1 MLTQLLELLACQQNG
16 LSLTEI
22 SRSLGAQPSAVLAM
36 IGLLVRKGRLVEI
49 GPDGG
54 YCAAC
59 GEQTQCNLLAAR
71 SARFALAAP
80 VCTDRPAGKQD
91 CRS

>member
-1 MLTQLLELLACQQNG
+1 MLTQLLELLACQKSG
-16 LSLTEI
+16 LSLAEI
-22 SRSLGAQPSAVLAM
+22 SRALGAQPSAVFAM
-36 IGLLVRKGRLVEI
+36 IELLVRKGRLLQI

-71 SARFALAAP
+71 GARFVLAAP
-80 VCTDRPAGKQD
+80 VLID
-91 CRS
+91 